1 MLINLIDFSLFFNI
15 IIYIINY
22 ITKLLFL
29 YNNML
34 DISKYSSLKYF
45 LFGSFYFAEGI
56 HLALSTVLIVI
67 YFTERD
73 ISIATTTLVVGIAYL
88 PWVFKFI
95 LGTLT
100 DYFVK
105 LGRKFFI
112 ILGGMLGAGF
122 LFPLAIIDPK
132 TSLAQFTI
140 LLFLSHTFVVLLDIS
155 SDAWAIQ
162 IAKSHERGKVNASMT
177 AGMFSGMAFCT
188 LVLSY
193 IADKYNFSTMF
204 IAAGIVILATII
216 LPLVIK
222 EKKLVTQRQ
231 PILSLVISEFRK
243 KNTRIV
249 ALFGFVA
256 AMNFGMMIMIIPE
269 YMMTV
274 LGLDVVQ
281 TGLMTTLFPIATVI
295 GALTGGTLS
304 DRWGRKKTLYIFLLG
319 AIITSALF
327 ITATTWQ
334 ILAVLYPLIGFIQG
348 STSFAVLMA
357 LYMDNTN
364 PTIGA
369 TQFSF
374 FTSISN
380 FGDIGI
386 AMISG
391 SLVVLLGYQRFF
403 LYAALIIVPALVI
416 LHFVQEKQEIRKEE

>member
-1 MLINLIDFSLFFNI
+1 
-15 IIYIINY
+15 
-22 ITKLLFL
+22 
-29 YNNML
+29 ML

-45 LFGSFYFAEGI
+45 LFGSLYFAEGI

-105 LGRKFFI
+105 WGRKFFI
-112 ILGGMLGAGF
+112 ILGGILGAGF
-122 LFPLAIIDPK
+122 LLPLSIIDPK
-132 TSLAQFTI
+132 TSLVQFTI

-193 IADKYNFSTMF
+193 IADNYNFSTMF

-274 LGLDVVQ
+274 LELDVVQ

-369 TQFSF
+369 TQFSI

-416 LHFVQEKQEIRKEE
+416 LHFVQEKKEIRKEE

>member
-1 MLINLIDFSLFFNI
+1 
-15 IIYIINY
+15 
-22 ITKLLFL
+22 
-29 YNNML
+29 ML

-45 LFGSFYFAEGI
+45 LFGSLYFAEGI

-67 YFTERD
+67 YFNEKD

-88 PWVFKFI
+88 PWVVKFI

-100 DYFVK
+100 DFLAK

-112 ILGGMLGAGF
+112 ILGGILGAGF

-132 TSLAQFTI
+132 TSLVPFTI
-140 LLFLSHTFVVLLDIS
+140 LLFLSHTFVVFLDVS

-162 IAKSHERGKVNASMT
+162 VAKSHERGKVNASMT
-177 AGMFSGMAFCT
+177 AGMFSGMAFST

-193 IADKYNFSTMF
+193 IANTYTFSTMF
-204 IAAGIVILATII
+204 IAVGIIILATII

-222 EKKLVTQRQ
+222 EKKIVKQKQ
-231 PILSLVISEFRK
+231 SILSLVISEFKK
-243 KNTRIV
+243 KNTKIV

-274 LGLDVVQ
+274 LDLDVVQ
-281 TGLMTTLFPIATVI
+281 TGLMTTLYPIATVF
-295 GALTGGTLS
+295 GAVTGGTLS
-304 DRWGRKKTLYIFLLG
+304 DYWGRKKTLFIFLSG
-319 AIITSALF
+319 ALITSALF

-334 ILAVLYPLIGFIQG
+334 TLAILYPLIGFLQG
-348 STSFAVLMA
+348 STSFAAKMA

-364 PTIGA
+364 PAIGA
-369 TQFSF
+369 TQFSI

-403 LYAALIIVPALVI
+403 LYAALIIGPAL
-416 LHFVQEKQEIRKEE
+416 LLLYFVQEKQDIKIKRKKG